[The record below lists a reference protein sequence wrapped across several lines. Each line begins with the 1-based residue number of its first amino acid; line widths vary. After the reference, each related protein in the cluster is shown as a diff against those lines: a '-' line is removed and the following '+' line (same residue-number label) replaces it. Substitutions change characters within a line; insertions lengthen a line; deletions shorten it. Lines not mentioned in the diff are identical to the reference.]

1 MKRRFLLCATVL
13 TLAGCGSGADE
24 GATIDEFTAIGEI
37 DLIALGD
44 STGLRYQVS
53 GDPPPATSLTNQT
66 TGEVTVLTALSGTVA
81 VMPERTTTYVLR
93 TNNRA
98 GSDSAQVQIEVIV
111 PPAIVS
117 FGVEGGVPDDP
128 LVAGDEYRVEWEVS
142 GDYDSLML
150 DSTAVGEASGSRV
163 FTASDAITH
172 TLVVRWF
179 GDERQLEGDAI
190 DIRVLHAPV
199 ISSFSASYDA
209 NADGD
214 HADAG
219 EGSAD
224 VLRDVP
230 FGADVQLTWELDG
243 GAAESVFITEEGGG
257 SVEPSATT
265 YVREHVTNAIT
276 HELEVRNRA
285 GAAEAQV
292 RIEVDPASA
301 PDGFL
306 KIHNGRVVVMRVSET
321 EIVNPIDDVVV
332 TETIP
337 QALNS
342 GIYPEAM
349 RDMTMAFYERFDD
362 VFDFLIFLGGI
373 EDTEASVYDDGAYPW
388 YDDQFIFSDDAG
400 LGRRDYS
407 RRELT
412 DYFGSPR
419 GELRGVSFHPHL
431 GDLRNGPSLRE
442 VMRHWGLPFIPTLA
456 RRSPCVEDTPIDA
469 NKRPGGECALGG
481 AHEGFAGFSSNNG
494 QLGGFDRDA
503 LMVAEQA
510 LGGNTWVDVYRAGNW
525 SLFGAADNSIPYS
538 PWELYA
544 GGMMAASEV
553 TEELWLGQRAVWY
566 RNENGSIRTDPVT
579 GDPLF
584 LTIAPDAPL
593 AAFFNFV
600 RSWGLDLI
608 ISRMGMRQPATPDAA
623 QAFIGAV
630 IVVADPEHLP
640 TDEQLDRVAS
650 DVSWFSSPAHNGD
663 PLYNFFEATGGRGQ
677 LLLESLPQHMLR
689 VARTIE
695 RRPTPRPPSLGAPPP
710 LE

>member
-179 GDERQLEGDAI
+179 GDERQLESDAI

-419 GELRGVSFHPHL
+419 G
-431 GDLRNGPSLRE
+431 N
-442 VMRHWGLPFIPTLA
+442 
-456 RRSPCVEDTPIDA
+456 
-469 NKRPGGECALGG
+469 CA
-481 AHEGFAGFSSNNG
+481 A
-494 QLGGFDRDA
+494 
-503 LMVAEQA
+503 
-510 LGGNTWVDVYRAGNW
+510 
-525 SLFGAADNSIPYS
+525 
-538 PWELYA
+538 
-544 GGMMAASEV
+544 
-553 TEELWLGQRAVWY
+553 
-566 RNENGSIRTDPVT
+566 
-579 GDPLF
+579 
-584 LTIAPDAPL
+584 
-593 AAFFNFV
+593 
-600 RSWGLDLI
+600 
-608 ISRMGMRQPATPDAA
+608 
-623 QAFIGAV
+623 
-630 IVVADPEHLP
+630 
-640 TDEQLDRVAS
+640 
-650 DVSWFSSPAHNGD
+650 
-663 PLYNFFEATGGRGQ
+663 
-677 LLLESLPQHMLR
+677 
-689 VARTIE
+689 
-695 RRPTPRPPSLGAPPP
+695 
-710 LE
+710 